1 LYKLLF
7 KDAFDAAEIQPYK
20 ESDFCPVEE
29 VARGVAAD
37 EPDEQELEK
46 LAELM
51 PLMRLIAAQEHA
63 ENILADARRESKA
76 IKQTAH
82 EDGRRLGEQE
92 GKQEVVPALTSFA
105 HTVQS
110 LIVFEERMISRFTPE
125 IVRLA
130 LEIAEKVIG
139 RAVAVDA
146 EITASVLERAK
157 KEVADARHM
166 RILLNP
172 ADHCVLAELRPDLVR
187 SEERG
192 GRKIEVA
199 PSEDVARGGCRIE
212 TEIGVVDATVPT
224 QLEEIERQLLEE

>member
-1 LYKLLF
+1 MYKLVF
-7 KDAFDAAEIQPYK
+7 KDAFDAAEVQPYR
-20 ESDFCPVEE
+20 ERDFCPVEE
-29 VARGVAAD
+29 AVSGVAAN

-46 LAELM
+46 LGELM
-51 PLMRLIAAQEHA
+51 PLMRLIAAQERA
-63 ENILADARRESKA
+63 DSILAEARREAEA
-76 IKQTAH
+76 IKQAAH
-82 EDGRRLGEQE
+82 EDGRHLGEQD
-92 GKQEVVPALTSFA
+92 GKQEVLPALTSFA

-139 RAVAVDA
+139 RAVAADA

-157 KEVADARHM
+157 KEVADARHI

-172 ADHCVLAELRPDLVR
+172 ADHCVLAELRPELVR
-187 SEERG
+187 CEESG

-199 PSEDVARGGCRIE
+199 PCEDVARGGCRIE